1 MKISNIKKKSTQRQ
15 ILLYIESIEKKMKL
29 LLFVKARFPEK

>member
-15 ILLYIESIEKKMKL
+15 ILLYIESIEKKTKL
-29 LLFVKARFPEK
+29 LLFVKTRFPEE